1 MMVKV
6 FPKKHCD
13 AFSAGVLGKVKK
25 K

>member
-6 FPKKHCD
+6 LPKKHCD